1 VTTIEV
7 KPRNIKEKVMG
18 SFSTALTGLQA
29 DTVSLNTIGNNL
41 ANLNTTAYKDQTTTF
56 EDLFYQQI
64 GTSGSNNPI
73 QVGVGTKVSG
83 TSTNLTQGS
92 ISTTST
98 STDMALQGNGYFVVQ
113 QGNVQSL
120 TRAGD
125 FQLDSV
131 GNLTTVDGQQVMGY
145 PATGG
150 VVNTNTGLVP
160 LTVPVGVN
168 EAAHATQNFSLTA
181 NLDASATTGT
191 VATSSINMYDSLGT
205 SHAATVTYTKTGT
218 NTWDYS
224 ITMPSADATGTP
236 VNNTGTLTFDT
247 NGNLVSPTA
256 NVAGITFPGLTDGA
270 SDMSFNWNLYTNG
283 SSTIAQSTAASSTAA
298 SSQDGYASGVYQSFT
313 VDSSGVISASFSN
326 GHTENVGQVAVASVT
341 NPEGLVRVGNNNYT
355 TTAASGASTVGV
367 AGAGGRATIEDS
379 ALEQSNVD
387 ISTEF
392 ADLIVAQRAFQ
403 ANSKTI
409 TTLDSLTQTVMGMVR

>member
-1 VTTIEV
+1 
-7 KPRNIKEKVMG
+7 MG

-41 ANLNTTAYKDQTTTF
+41 ANLNTTAYKDQSTTF

-83 TSTNLTQGS
+83 TDTNFLQGS
-92 ISTTST
+92 LSTTGNSA
-98 STDMALQGNGYFVVQ
+98 DMALQGNGFFVVQ
-113 QGNVQSL
+113 QGGVQSL
-120 TRAGD
+120 TRAGN
-125 FQLDSV
+125 FQLDAV
-131 GNLTTVDGQQVMGY
+131 GNLTTVDGEQVMGY

-150 VVNTNTGLVP
+150 VVNANAGLVP

-168 EAAHATQNFSLTA
+168 EAAQATQNFSVTA
-181 NLDASATTGT
+181 NLDASAATGT
-191 VATSSINMYDSLGT
+191 AFTTPVTMYDSLGQ
-205 SHAATVTYTKTGT
+205 SHSVTVSYTKTGA

-224 ITMPSADATGTP
+224 VALPAADATGTP
-236 VNNTGTLTFDT
+236 TNNTGTLTFDT
-247 NGNLVSPTA
+247 NGNLVSPAA

-283 SSTIAQSTAASSTAA
+283 SSTIAQSTAASSTTA
-298 SSQDGYASGVYQSFT
+298 SNQDGYASGTYQSFT
-313 VDSSGVISASFSN
+313 VDANGVISASFSN
-326 GHTENVGQVAVASVT
+326 GHTQDIGQLAVASVT
-341 NPEGLVRVGNNNYT
+341 NPEGMVLTGNNNYM
-355 TTAASGASTVGV
+355 TTAASGAATVGV
-367 AGAGGRATIEDS
+367 AGAGGRGTIEDS

-392 ADLIVAQRAFQ
+392 ANLIVAQRAFQ

-409 TTLDSLTQTVMGMVR
+409 TTFDTLTQDIMGMVR